1 VTFGRRIARQRV
13 VDTLDIRVKQF
24 RSREELAMFRT
35 PHEPLL
41 LDALIRE
48 TLGDGG
54 YLDAD
59 DLRMRTLIRFEWV
72 DGGTWDAW
80 AIALPSG
87 VTLFCDSDGD
97 ESRVLAS
104 VKRGSQEEADRFFLE
119 LLAESRGEYF
129 GIGMAGSAPDH
140 VRTSITDREFLA
152 DIFVELFEGTAAERS
167 IHRTVARA
175 TISAVGGVQ
184 ERDFRAEVARWLD
197 HVLITPTP
205 SKGRKRKIKRLRDE
219 RPL

>member
-1 VTFGRRIARQRV
+1 MARARV
-13 VDTLDIRVKQF
+13 IDALEARVKQF

-41 LDALIRE
+41 LDALVGE
-48 TLGDGG
+48 ALADGG

-59 DLRMRTLIRFEWV
+59 DLRARTLIRFEWV

-87 VTLFCDSDGD
+87 LTLFCDSDG
-97 ESRVLAS
+97 EETRVLAS

-129 GIGMAGSAPDH
+129 GIAMAGRAPD
-140 VRTSITDREFLA
+140 RSFRSSIA
-152 DIFVELFEGTAAERS
+152 SSSDIFVELFEGTAAELNPSVCGARLGPA
-167 IHRTVARA
+167 RPDATRGRCRA
-175 TISAVGGVQ
+175 TA
-184 ERDFRAEVARWLD
+184 D
-197 HVLITPTP
+197 HVLITPTR
-205 SKGRKRKIKRLRDE
+205 SRAEENI
-219 RPL
+219 